1 MEGREFTAIILQNK
15 FGQPVTIIPS
25 EIEMTYH
32 AAGNEI
38 EPLAYLKTTLK
49 FWVDE
54 AHMNT
59 EAVERILFSVKYQS
73 SFMLFML
80 YQKFS
85 GLNKM
90 PCGLET
96 ILNLCCNNLS
106 AICSVKQEPISKILS
121 VYLACFGIA
130 GMSSF
135 IFNCILTIFIKMNKT
150 PNLLIN

>member
-1 MEGREFTAIILQNK
+1 MEFNGLVIETNELICSGIYGMDAGGEDGTFTTN
-15 FGQPVTIIPS
+15 FGFEIKDNMAS
-25 EIEMTYH
+25 SKIEMTYH

-85 GLNKM
+85 GLNIQNYRLISLPDEAFYHALGDKIAHVT
-90 PCGLET
+90 LEF
-96 ILNLCCNNLS
+96 NDSGN
-106 AICSVKQEPISKILS
+106 
-121 VYLACFGIA
+121 Y
-130 GMSSF
+130 SF
-135 IFNCILTIFIKMNKT
+135 PF
-150 PNLLIN
+150 